1 MRNAAAFTACEA
13 LWTSALGVV
22 LMPSGFTRRT
32 AVAINGTV
40 RSFICGRLHGEIT
53 R

>member
-1 MRNAAAFTACEA
+1 MTWGTFNATEA
-13 LWTSALGVV
+13 LWRSALGVV

-32 AVAINGTV
+32 AVAVNGTV
-40 RSFICGRLHGEIT
+40 RSFVCGRLHGELP